1 MCEWLQQVLPERLG
15 VIGAGPIGLEMAQVR
30 ARHADYCAAHAL
42 PLITNVS
49 GWFGSVQAFQRLGS
63 KVTVFLRGQQV
74 LSKEDPDAAAIIE
87 AQLVKDGVTFVKGVT
102 YVGVA
107 EEKLAE
113 SEDADAAGATAG
125 ATAGAGAGAGAG
137 EGAMT
142 DTPRWGVGQHDH
154 HGAITVTVE
163 VEGKEQAVVVDQ
175 LFVAAGRVP
184 NVDVGL
190 DAAGIEFDTRRGTC
204 KPSGWARRSCM
215 FHTDAALPGVH
226 VNDKL
231 QTTNSNVYAVGD
243 CCSQFQFTHVADF
256 MARIV
261 TRNALFFGRSK
272 FSALIIPWATY
283 TEPEV
288 AHVGLYE
295 SDLQERGIKFTTF
308 EKSLEHI
315 DRCILDGETDGF
327 LKVHVRQGSDEILG
341 ATIVSSHAG
350 DIISELTLAMQTKTG
365 TLLRTP
371 AVNGL
376 DLTWHRWH
384 SAGLG
389 AIGSVIHPYPTQAD
403 VVRLNAGNYNRTRLT
418 PTVKAIFNRLMS
430 VRR

>member
-1 MCEWLQQVLPERLG
+1 MV
-15 VIGAGPIGLEMAQVR
+15 
-30 ARHADYCAAHAL
+30 
-42 PLITNVS
+42 
-49 GWFGSVQAFQRLGS
+49 
-63 KVTVFLRGQQV
+63 
-74 LSKEDPDAAAIIE
+74 
-87 AQLVKDGVTFVKGVT
+87 
-102 YVGVA
+102 
-107 EEKLAE
+107 
-113 SEDADAAGATAG
+113 
-125 ATAGAGAGAGAG
+125 
-137 EGAMT
+137 
-142 DTPRWGVGQHDH
+142 
-154 HGAITVTVE
+154 
-163 VEGKEQAVVVDQ
+163 
-175 LFVAAGRVP
+175 
-184 NVDVGL
+184 
-190 DAAGIEFDTRRGTC
+190 
-204 KPSGWARRSCM
+204 
-215 FHTDAALPGVH
+215 HTDAALPGVH

-365 TLLRTP
+365 TLLHTP
-371 AVNGL
+371 AVDGM
-376 DLTWHRWH
+376 DLTWHRWD

>member
-87 AQLVKDGVTFVKGVT
+87 AQLVKDGVTFIKGVT

-190 DAAGIEFDTRRGTC
+190 DAAGIEFDTRRGTS
-204 KPSGWARRSCM
+204 KPSGWRVV
-215 FHTDAALPGVH
+215 AAW
-226 VNDKL
+226 
-231 QTTNSNVYAVGD
+231 
-243 CCSQFQFTHVADF
+243 FT
-256 MARIV
+256 
-261 TRNALFFGRSK
+261 
-272 FSALIIPWATY
+272 
-283 TEPEV
+283 
-288 AHVGLYE
+288 
-295 SDLQERGIKFTTF
+295 
-308 EKSLEHI
+308 
-315 DRCILDGETDGF
+315 
-327 LKVHVRQGSDEILG
+327 
-341 ATIVSSHAG
+341 
-350 DIISELTLAMQTKTG
+350 LTLRCQACMSTTSCKPQTATCMLSV
-365 TLLRTP
+365 TAAASSSSP
-371 AVNGL
+371 
-376 DLTWHRWH
+376 TWPISWLA
-384 SAGLG
+384 S
-389 AIGSVIHPYPTQAD
+389 
-403 VVRLNAGNYNRTRLT
+403 
-418 PTVKAIFNRLMS
+418 
-430 VRR
+430 